1 MNLLFKNV
9 TKSFPGVT
17 PIQNLSFSLSFGSF
31 FLSGPSGCGKSTLLN
46 LAAGL
51 LKPDSGQVAREGTL
65 SYLFQEDRL
74 LPWFSALQNV
84 ALVNQ
89 EEAAS
94 LLGALGLSG
103 FLQAKPGELSG
114 GMGRRAALARAL
126 AKKSDIYLFDEPFT
140 GLDQANKERAAAL
153 IGKKTKGAL
162 SLFVLHDARDA
173 LLLQAEPLLFF

>member
-17 PIQNLSFSLSFGSF
+17 PIQNLSFSLSLGASF
-31 FLSGPSGCGKSTLLN
+31 SRGLRAAAKALFKSGGR
-46 LAAGL
+46 A